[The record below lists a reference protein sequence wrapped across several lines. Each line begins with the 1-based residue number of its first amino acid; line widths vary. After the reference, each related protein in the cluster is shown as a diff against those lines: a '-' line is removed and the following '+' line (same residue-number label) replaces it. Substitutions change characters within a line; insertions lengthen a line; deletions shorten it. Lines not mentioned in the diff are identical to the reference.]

1 MVPTNKDNLEERFDA
16 GEDVLDYFDTTRI
29 IKPNAS
35 SQDVTGHPAFGMH
48 KGETTP
54 VDKVVRK
61 QREGCKFP

>member
-1 MVPTNKDNLEERFDA
+1 MGPTNKDNLEERFDA

-35 SQDVTGHPAFGMH
+35 SQSVTGHPAFGMQ
-48 KGETTP
+48 KGEKTP

-61 QREGCKFP
+61 LREGRKLP